1 MANPFRVSEAGVGGQ
16 IHGFRFRRLGKP
28 EEFRQ
33 VLEVHRSVWGPESV
47 EGVPATVLRAVQD
60 NGGLVLG
67 AFADI
72 HLAGYTAASLGW
84 DGTKLYLYVH
94 ELAVRPEYQNH
105 RIGTHLMRALREEVL
120 GLGLGEVRLVYD
132 PLQSRNAEL
141 FVRRLGGRPDRYL
154 HHYYGQLPDPVN
166 RGLETDRLR
175 VVWPLSDPRTVARI
189 GGHLPGREAEHRRWS
204 ASAPIVV
211 TEAGESGTRVPREVT
226 EPDGPE
232 ANLEIPFDLDLV
244 RQHEPKALQSWRHA
258 TRDAFRVAQD
268 LGYVVDDFAV
278 VPQEHERRAVYFLVR
293 AATPEP
299 PPPSGPPS

>member
-1 MANPFRVSEAGVGGQ
+1 MGGSGVGGE
-16 IHGFRFRRLGKP
+16 IHGFRFRRLSKP

-33 VLEVHRSVWGPESV
+33 VLEVHRSIWGAESV
-47 EGVPATVLRAVQD
+47 ENVPATVLRAVQD

-84 DGTKLYLYVH
+84 DGTKLYLYDH

-105 RIGTHLMRALREEVL
+105 RIGTHLMRALRDEVL
-120 GLGLGEVRLVYD
+120 GIGLDEIRLVFD

-154 HHYYGQLPDPVN
+154 HHYFGQLPDPVN
-166 RGLETDRLR
+166 QGLETDRMRL
-175 VVWPLSDPRTVARI
+175 VWPLSDARSVQRAA
-189 GGHLPGREAEHRRWS
+189 GHLPTREAEIQRWTKS
-204 ASAPIVV
+204 LPIIS
-211 TEAGESGTRVPREVT
+211 TEAGESGTRLPREVA

-244 RQHEPKALQSWRHA
+244 RQHEPAALRSWRHA
-258 TRDAFRVAQD
+258 TRDAFRIAAD
-268 LGYVVDDFAV
+268 LGFVIDDFAV
-278 VPQEHERRAVYFLVR
+278 VPAAHERRAVYFLVR
-293 AATPEP
+293 SAPAEP
-299 PPPSGPPS
+299 PTPSGPPS